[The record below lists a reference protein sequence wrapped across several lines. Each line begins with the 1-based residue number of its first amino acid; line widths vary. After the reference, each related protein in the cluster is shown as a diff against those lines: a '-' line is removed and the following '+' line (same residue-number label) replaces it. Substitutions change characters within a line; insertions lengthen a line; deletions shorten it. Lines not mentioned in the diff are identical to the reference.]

1 METKQPLH
9 TYSPEQNL
17 RTLVVLAAGML
28 VLFFI
33 FHKPWLSWI
42 ALGVLLVATFS
53 DWLAAKIAWGWLKV
67 AEILGKINSR
77 ILLSLVF
84 FAFLFPLAML
94 RRVFVKNALDLKR
107 PSGNSLYKERNHTY
121 SAQDLAN
128 PW

>member
-1 METKQPLH
+1 MDTKQPSHL
-9 TYSPEQNL
+9 YSSEQNL

-42 ALGVLLVATFS
+42 ALTVLLVAAFS
-53 DWLAAKIAWGWLKV
+53 DWLSAKLAWAWLKL
-67 AEILGKINSR
+67 AEVLGKINSR

-84 FAFLFPLAML
+84 FVFLFPLAML
-94 RRVFVKNALDLKR
+94 RRLFVKNALDLKR
-107 PSGNSLYKERNHTY
+107 PSSNSLYKERNHTY